1 MEELKVLIVDD
12 EEGIRD
18 LIKEYMSMAYY
29 QVTEA
34 ADGVEALNRFR
45 GDTFDV
51 VILDVMLPK
60 MDGWKVCEEIRKE
73 SSVPIIMLTARGE
86 EYDRLLGFEMGVD
99 DYMVK
104 PFSPRELMA
113 RIRAVLSR
121 ARSAE
126 PVLKKTSRVE
136 MEKLMVDFDGRSV
149 SLDGRLLSLT
159 PKEYELLSFFVKN
172 PNKAFSREQ
181 LLTSVWGY
189 DFMGDDRTVDSHVK
203 QLREHLGSYRK
214 WIVTVWGTGYK
225 FVPQVAE

>member
-34 ADGVEALNRFR
+34 SDGVEALNRFR

-73 SSVPIIMLTARGE
+73 SRVPIIMLTARGE
-86 EYDRLLGFEMGVD
+86 EYDRLLGFDMGVD

-113 RIRAVLSR
+113 RIKAVLSR

-126 PVLKKTSRVE
+126 PALKKTSRIE

-149 SLDGRLLSLT
+149 YLEGHLLFLT

-172 PNKAFSREQ
+172 PHKAFSREQ

-203 QLREHLGSYRK
+203 QLREHLGGYRK

-225 FVPQVAE
+225 FAPEVSE

>member
-34 ADGVEALNRFR
+34 SDGVEALNRFR

-60 MDGWKVCEEIRKE
+60 MDGWKVCEEIRKA
-73 SSVPIIMLTARGE
+73 SSVPIIMLSARGE

-113 RIRAVLSR
+113 RIKAVLSR
-121 ARSAE
+121 TRSLE
-126 PVLKKTSRVE
+126 PVSKKTSRIE

-149 SLDGRLLSLT
+149 YLDGRLLSMT

-225 FVPQVAE
+225 FAPEVAE